1 MSKQKSVIVMKKIR
15 EIPYESGYSLKKK
28 KKKRDAQVFLN
39 VNGVLVDPK
48 LCTLYFQTFQIVL
61 AHLYATSPNPQLAF
75 SSRDAGLLFDD
86 LISTRE
92 IKL

>member
-1 MSKQKSVIVMKKIR
+1 MKAATHSVN
-15 EIPYESGYSLKKK
+15 

-48 LCTLYFQTFQIVL
+48 LCTLYCQTFQIVL
-61 AHLYATSPNPQLAF
+61 AHLYATSPNPQFAF

>member
-1 MSKQKSVIVMKKIR
+1 MKADIHSVN
-15 EIPYESGYSLKKK
+15 
-28 KKKRDAQVFLN
+28 KKRDAQVFLN

-48 LCTLYFQTFQIVL
+48 SCTFYCQAFQIVL
-61 AHLYATSPNPQLAF
+61 AHLYATSPQFAF

-86 LISTRE
+86 LINTRE